1 MHTQHWFKDMN
12 AFTPAIRVSLQADA
26 SRGASQTLRQWSI
39 RELLGINLLSRTSES
54 GGGNNHHHIKDA
66 KLLLREVQIRLA
78 IQHAKLSSMSTSM
91 EEYANSM
98 FIERKR
104 RGDDDSMMIQH
115 AQQCLQSLLRL
126 HEDTYILSHRIIDGD
141 WHNLLVEPYTK
152 PNRKYVINVFDEIMS
167 RHGSVVET
175 LADAVIYA
183 RIGCDGSSNA
193 LPNLLHD
200 NTIESFLH
208 SRLLIQLL
216 CEHYISLHRSNKPTG
231 AITLDANIEGV
242 IDDAT
247 TEARHVCDANLGIA
261 PEVVIEIDDSISL
274 SNEGDALKSPPLVR
288 SWLHHAIVEVTKNAM
303 TSNVQKCYS
312 MPQNND
318 ANESMPTNVNVRV
331 GIEMTSI
338 MCKYLTIEIID
349 RGLGIQN
356 INQAFGFAQTSSPKR
371 WDRLDEQQSYAAV
384 RQPLGSLGVGLPLS
398 RLMLRIFGGDLI
410 VTNNHDN
417 KGGGCTALLRI
428 SYDDTH
434 IAKN

>member
-1 MHTQHWFKDMN
+1 VKLMN
-12 AFTPAIRVSLQADA
+12 AFTPAIRASLQADA
-26 SRGASQTLRQWSI
+26 SKVASQTLRQWSM
-39 RELLGINLLSRTSES
+39 RELLGINLLSRTTTTTSD
-54 GGGNNHHHIKDA
+54 GNNNHHVNDA

-78 IQHAKLSSMSTSM
+78 IQHAKLISMSTSM
-91 EEYANSM
+91 EAYANNT
-98 FIERKR
+98 FNEKKR
-104 RGDDDSMMIQH
+104 RRDDDDDDGMMIRN

-126 HEDTYILSHRIIDGD
+126 HEDTYLLPHRIMDGD

-152 PNRKYVINVFDEIMS
+152 PNRKYVTNVFDEIMS

-183 RIGCDGSSNA
+183 RIGCNDSSNNA

-216 CEHYISLHRSNKPTG
+216 CDHYISLHRSNKLTG
-231 AITLDANIEGV
+231 AITLDANIEGI

-247 TEARHVCDANLGIA
+247 TEARHVCDTNLGIA
-261 PEVVIEIDDSISL
+261 PEVVIEIDDSI
-274 SNEGDALKSPPLVR
+274 DLKPPPLVR

-312 MPQNND
+312 MPQNN
-318 ANESMPTNVNVRV
+318 NTIESMPSNVHFRV
-331 GIEMTSI
+331 GIEKTSL
-338 MCKYLTIEIID
+338 MCKYLTIQIID
-349 RGLGIQN
+349 QGMGIRN
-356 INQAFGFAQTSSPKR
+356 INEAFGFAQTSSPKR
-371 WDRLDEQQSYAAV
+371 WDRIDEQQSYAAV

-410 VTNNHDN
+410 VTNNTDRE
-417 KGGGCTALLRI
+417 GGGCKALLRI
-428 SYDDTH
+428 NYDDTH